1 MDVKN
6 EKNNGFLAGVS
17 FPPSSCAPS
26 RFSRA
31 ETPFPFPSKS
41 LPRRLSLSGSFM
53 GLANLKYLKFEPRK
67 LTVQKYLS
75 YGIDEINSSNKIAN
89 FVIKLQRAYRALAS
103 L

>member
-1 MDVKN
+1 MDVKYKK
-6 EKNNGFLAGVS
+6 KNGLLAGVS

-31 ETPFPFPSKS
+31 ENSLSLPFQG
-41 LPRRLSLSGSFM
+41 LPRRLSLSRSFM
-53 GLANLKYLKFEPRK
+53 GLAKLKYLKFEPNK

-89 FVIKLQRAYRALAS
+89 FVN
-103 L
+103 